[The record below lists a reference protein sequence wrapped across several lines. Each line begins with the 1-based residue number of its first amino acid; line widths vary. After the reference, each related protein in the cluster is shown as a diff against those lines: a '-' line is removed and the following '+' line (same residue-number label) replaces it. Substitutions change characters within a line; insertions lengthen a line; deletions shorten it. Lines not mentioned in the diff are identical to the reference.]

1 MEKTNDD
8 GRRGMPK
15 LKWPYGNHRFADVAD
30 RDIRND
36 SMVFKLSDKPHAD
49 FIFEC
54 PKCHQLI
61 GLSIK
66 RLHINMPS
74 VLSNIT
80 AASRGES
87 ISSSRQ

>member
-1 MEKTNDD
+1 MEKACDD

-15 LKWPYGNHRFADVAD
+15 LKCPYGNHRFADVSD

-36 SMVFKLSDKPHAD
+36 SMVFRLSEKPYAD
-49 FIFEC
+49 FILEC
-54 PKCHQLI
+54 PKCHQLV

-66 RLHINMPS
+66 RLHNFC
-74 VLSNIT
+74 